1 MTKKESYPSDLTDEQ
16 FEFIKQFLP
25 KSNQFGRPS
34 LCLRQ
39 VLNALFY
46 VVVGGI
52 AWRMLPKEFPNWK
65 SVYHYFWK
73 WRKSNDWQ
81 RVYEALHELERVRE
95 GKAKEPSAGCL
106 DSQSVKNVAGKQAA
120 RGYDAGKQIT
130 GRKRHLLVDTLGLP
144 IAVKVTAASESDQAG
159 ARKLFS
165 EAQAKLQSIKKI
177 WVDGT
182 YRGVAWHTEVK
193 EQYGIELEVRKNKT
207 GVKGF
212 VVQAKR
218 WVVERAFGWL
228 VQSRR
233 LVREYEKLAESTEA
247 MIHLTMIR
255 ILVRRLVPDFSD

>member
-1 MTKKESYPSDLTDEQ
+1 MTKKDSYPSDLTDEQ

-25 KSNQFGRPS
+25 ASSQFGRPG
-34 LCLRQ
+34 LDLRQ

-52 AWRMLPKEFPNWK
+52 AWRMLPADFPNWK

-81 RVYEALHELERVRE
+81 RIYEALHELERVRQ
-95 GKAKEPSAGCL
+95 GRGKEPSAGCL
-106 DSQSVKNVAGKQAA
+106 DSQSVKNVSGKQEL
-120 RGYDAGKQIT
+120 RGYDAGKKIT

-159 ARKLFS
+159 AKTLFAENSEKLNSVRKV
-165 EAQAKLQSIKKI
+165 

-182 YRGVAWHTEVK
+182 YRGAEWHLEVK
-193 EQYGIELEVRKNKT
+193 EQYGIELEVKKNET

-218 WVVERAFGWL
+218 WVVERTFGWL

-233 LVREYEKLAESTEA
+233 LVREYEKLAQSTEA

-255 ILVRRLVPDFSD
+255 ILVRRLAPDFSD